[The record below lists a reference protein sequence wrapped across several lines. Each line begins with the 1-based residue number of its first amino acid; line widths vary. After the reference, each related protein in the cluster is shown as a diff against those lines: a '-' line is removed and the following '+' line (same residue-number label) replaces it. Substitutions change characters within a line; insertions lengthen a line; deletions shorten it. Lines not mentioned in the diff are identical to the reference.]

1 MNENKK
7 ERITIEI
14 SAELKK
20 KVLVYCAENGIKSVK
35 EFITRLIEE
44 TIINGNKTIKKGTAK
59 TIFDKGNEYYILS
72 SDKGF
77 NFSRFLDWLL
87 FEFEL
92 AKVQDAGIVIYDK
105 EYFKNK

>member
-1 MNENKK
+1 MEKDKK

-20 KVLVYCAENGIKSVK
+20 KVVVYCAENGIKSVK

-44 TIINGNKTIKKGTAK
+44 SIIDGNKTIKKQTAK

-92 AKVQDAGIVIYDK
+92 AKVQDDETVIYDK